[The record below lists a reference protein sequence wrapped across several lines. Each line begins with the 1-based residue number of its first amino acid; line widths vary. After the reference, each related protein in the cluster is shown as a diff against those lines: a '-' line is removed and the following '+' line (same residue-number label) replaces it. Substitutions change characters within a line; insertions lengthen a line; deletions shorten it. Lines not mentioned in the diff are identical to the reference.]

1 MSASPQLRRHLDIL
15 CGFGGRRTGS
25 ASERQASAYIGE
37 VLAGSGGRASWLDTP
52 YAGWQPLECFVEAAD
67 SRFDACALLNVP
79 ATAEAGLRAGILDLG
94 RGAPADFAARQDEVR
109 GRIVLVRHERMFA
122 PDTVH
127 RRVKYAEAVRCGAA
141 AMLVVGHQPGSVVA
155 GSSGMEAGEG
165 IPAAGIAPET
175 AEALRRAGSAR
186 LLLRSALAPAEARSH
201 FVEFGP
207 EAGPVVV
214 LSAHLDGHDPAESAL
229 DNATGCAILLAL
241 IDEVAGR
248 RDLPCRLRFAFFNLE
263 EWRLTGSREYVAR
276 LSPEERA
283 EIVLNIN
290 LDSLGM
296 AGPMTALTSG
306 FEALGPFLQRVFAG
320 LGEDLGVHLPLQTNS
335 DHANFAEAG
344 IPAFRLLSGFDDPES
359 VAMKILSDGD
369 RREAVSLPDLDRA
382 LGATRATMEAALR
395 LSPQDLRPVR

>member
-1 MSASPQLRRHLDIL
+1 M
-15 CGFGGRRTGS
+15 
-25 ASERQASAYIGE
+25 
-37 VLAGSGGRASWLDTP
+37 
-52 YAGWQPLECFVEAAD
+52 
-67 SRFDACALLNVP
+67 
-79 ATAEAGLRAGILDLG
+79 
-94 RGAPADFAARQDEVR
+94 
-109 GRIVLVRHERMFA
+109 
-122 PDTVH
+122 
-127 RRVKYAEAVRCGAA
+127 
-141 AMLVVGHQPGSVVA
+141 
-155 GSSGMEAGEG
+155 
-165 IPAAGIAPET
+165 
-175 AEALRRAGSAR
+175 
-186 LLLRSALAPAEARSH
+186 AEARSH

-207 EAGPVVV
+207 ATGPVVV

-283 EIVLNIN
+283 DIVLNIN

-382 LGATRATMEAALR
+382 LAATRATMEAALR